1 MLEKVKEKFATAK
14 SKITLAVGAG
24 VATLGSAM
32 TAFAAET
39 GTNTEAVSAAK
50 SLMDAATATLNI
62 GSVVAILSAGIGAVL
77 GMFLSWWGARKLVN
91 MLIKVF
97 KKGKISL

>member
-1 MLEKVKEKFATAK
+1 MFEKLK
-14 SKITLAVGAG
+14 SKISTAKGKIACSVGAG

-50 SLMDAATATLNI
+50 ALMDAATATLNI
-62 GSVVAILSAGIGAVL
+62 GNVVAILSAGIGAVL

>member
-1 MLEKVKEKFATAK
+1 MLEKLK
-14 SKITLAVGAG
+14 SKLSTVKGKIACSLGAG

-32 TAFAAET
+32 TVFAED
-39 GTNTEAVSAAK
+39 TEAVSAAK
-50 SLMDAATATLNI
+50 ALMDAATSTLNI
-62 GSVVAILSAGIGAVL
+62 GNVVAILSAGIGAVL

>member
-1 MLEKVKEKFATAK
+1 
-14 SKITLAVGAG
+14 
-24 VATLGSAM
+24 M
-32 TAFAAET
+32 TAFAAESA
-39 GTNTEAVSAAK
+39 GNAEAVSAAK
-50 SLMDAATATLNI
+50 ALMDTATQTLNI
-62 GSVVAILSAGIGAVL
+62 GNVVAILSAGIGAVL

>member
-1 MLEKVKEKFATAK
+1 MFEKLK
-14 SKITLAVGAG
+14 SKLSTVRGKIACSFGAG

-32 TAFAAET
+32 TAFAAED
-39 GTNTEAVSAAK
+39 TEAVSAAK
-50 SLMDAATATLNI
+50 ALMDAATATLNI
-62 GSVVAILSAGIGAVL
+62 GNVVAILSAGIGAVL

>member
-1 MLEKVKEKFATAK
+1 
-14 SKITLAVGAG
+14 
-24 VATLGSAM
+24 M

-50 SLMDAATATLNI
+50 ALMDAATATLNI
-62 GSVVAILSAGIGAVL
+62 GNVVAILSAGIGAVL

>member
-1 MLEKVKEKFATAK
+1 MLEKLKCKLSTVKG
-14 SKITLAVGAG
+14 KIVCSLGAG
-24 VATLGSAM
+24 VATLSSAI
-32 TAFAAET
+32 TAFAE
-39 GTNTEAVSAAK
+39 GTDTEAVSAAK
-50 SLMDAATATLNI
+50 ALMEAATATLNI
-62 GSVVAILSAGIGAVL
+62 GNVVAILSAGIGAVL

>member
-1 MLEKVKEKFATAK
+1 
-14 SKITLAVGAG
+14 
-24 VATLGSAM
+24 M
-32 TAFAAET
+32 TAFAADT
-39 GTNTEAVSAAK
+39 DTEAVSAAK
-50 SLMDAATATLNI
+50 ALMEAATATLNI
-62 GSVVAILSAGIGAVL
+62 GNVVAILSAGIGAVL

>member
-1 MLEKVKEKFATAK
+1 MFEKLKNKFSSLK
-14 SKITLAVGAG
+14 GKIACSVGAG

-32 TAFAAET
+32 TALAAET
-39 GTNTEAVSAAK
+39 DAEAVSAAK
-50 SLMDAATATLNI
+50 ALMDAATTTLNI
-62 GSVVAILSAGIGAVL
+62 GNVVAILSAGIGAVL

-97 KKGKISL
+97 KKGRISL

>member
-1 MLEKVKEKFATAK
+1 MFEKLKSKFSTAK
-14 SKITLAVGAG
+14 AKIACSIGAG

-32 TAFAAET
+32 TALAAET
-39 GTNTEAVSAAK
+39 DTEAVSAAK
-50 SLMDAATATLNI
+50 ALMDAATATLNI
-62 GSVVAILSAGIGAVL
+62 GNVVAILSAGIGAVL

>member
-1 MLEKVKEKFATAK
+1 MFEKLKSKFSTAK
-14 SKITLAVGAG
+14 GKISCSIGAG

-32 TAFAAET
+32 TALAAET
-39 GTNTEAVSAAK
+39 DTEAVSAAK
-50 SLMDAATATLNI
+50 ALMDAATATLNI
-62 GSVVAILSAGIGAVL
+62 GNVVAILSAGIGAVL

>member
-1 MLEKVKEKFATAK
+1 MLEKLK
-14 SKITLAVGAG
+14 SKLSTVKGKIACSIGAG

-32 TAFAAET
+32 TVFAED
-39 GTNTEAVSAAK
+39 TEAVSAAK
-50 SLMDAATATLNI
+50 ALMDAATSTLNI
-62 GSVVAILSAGIGAVL
+62 GNVVAILSAGIGAVL